1 MDKQR
6 LNTYFSKLQISGD
19 EKVYIVVRLPAK
31 AVMAAAG
38 VVAEIAEPFSSVIVD
53 PDEVSLVIPEEA
65 FDDFRAR
72 LVGCEVGAITYR
84 LITFDVVLPLNLVGF
99 MAAVSSVLAEGGIS
113 IMAYAAFSRDH
124 LLVPVDQYEQAI
136 TLLEQLKA
144 GV

>member
-31 AVMAAAG
+31 AVMAVAG

-53 PDEVSLVIPEEA
+53 RDEVSLVIPEEA

>member
-53 PDEVSLVIPEEA
+53 RDEVSLVIPEEA

>member
-53 PDEVSLVIPEEA
+53 RDEVSLVIPEEA

-99 MAAVSSVLAEGGIS
+99 MAAVSSVLAQGGIS

>member
-38 VVAEIAEPFSSVIVD
+38 VIAEIAEPFSSVIVD
-53 PDEVSLVIPEEA
+53 RDEVSLVIPEEA

-99 MAAVSSVLAEGGIS
+99 MAAVSSVLAEAGIS

>member
-38 VVAEIAEPFSSVIVD
+38 VIAEIAEPFSSVIVD
-53 PDEVSLVIPEEA
+53 RDEVSLVIPEEA